1 MISVSVHGE
10 VRNELGKKAAKD
22 YRNTGTIPC
31 VIYGGDEPLH
41 FTTNSKMVKD
51 LVYTPDFK
59 VAEIQIGGKTTKAIL
74 KEVQYHPVTDEI
86 IHIDFL
92 RLVTGTTIKVD
103 LPVRFRGSSPG
114 VKLGGKLIQN
124 LRKVKVKTLPE
135 HLVDQV
141 VVDISSMELGQSIRV
156 RDIDKNEGI
165 EILNSPGI
173 PIATIEIPRAMR
185 SAATTAAKSK

>member
-1 MISVSVHGE
+1 MISISVHGE
-10 VRNELGKKAAKD
+10 IRNELGKKASKD
-22 YRNTGTIPC
+22 IRNSGTIPC
-31 VIYGGDEPLH
+31 VLYGGDHPIH
-41 FTTNSKMVKD
+41 FTTTQKMVKD

-59 VAEIQIGGKTTKAIL
+59 VAEIEIGGKITRAIL

-86 IHIDFL
+86 MHIDFL
-92 RLVTGTTIKVD
+92 RLVNGTSVKVD

-124 LRKVKVKTLPE
+124 LRKVKVKTFPE
-135 HLVDQV
+135 NLVDQV
-141 VVDISSMELGQSIRV
+141 VVDISTMELGQSIRV
-156 RDIDKNEGI
+156 RDIDKNEGV
-165 EILNSPGI
+165 EIMNSPGI

>member
-1 MISVSVHGE
+1 MTTVSVTGE
-10 VRNELGKKAAKD
+10 VRKELGKKASKD
-22 YRNTGTIPC
+22 IRNTGTIPC
-31 VIYGGDEPLH
+31 VLYGGTEPVH

-59 VAEIQIGGKTTKAIL
+59 IAEIKIDGKVSKAIL
-74 KEVQYHPVTDEI
+74 KDVQYHPVSDAI
-86 IHIDFL
+86 LHIDFL
-92 RLVTGTTIKVD
+92 RLVEGTSVKVD

-141 VVDISSMELGQSIRV
+141 LVDISSMELGQSIRV
-156 RDIDKNEGI
+156 RDIDQNTGI

-185 SAATTAAKSK
+185 SAATAAAKSK